1 MLLRF
6 FEPSD
11 IPQLINWINT
21 EELLLNWSG
30 RMFTFPLTQESM
42 DWYVRET
49 NEIASSDAFI
59 FKAVEGNEVLG
70 HISLGGISTV
80 NKSARISRVFVSE
93 AGRSK
98 GVCTFMVKEVLKFGF
113 KQLHLHR
120 ITLGVYTS
128 NVPALAC
135 YTKAGLNVEGI
146 NRDVLLVNGTYWS
159 MTEMAILH
167 EEWISLQKK
176 NQ

>member
-30 RMFTFPLTQESM
+30 RMFSFPLTQESM
-42 DWYVRET
+42 DWYIRDT
-49 NEIASSDAFI
+49 NDIASSDAFI
-59 FKAVEGNEVLG
+59 FKAVEGDEVLG

-93 AGRSK
+93 AGRGK

-113 KQLHLHR
+113 EQMKLHR
-120 ITLGVYTS
+120 IALGVYTS
-128 NVPALAC
+128 NTSALAC
-135 YTKAGLNVEGI
+135 YTKAGLQVEGI
-146 NRDVLLVNGTYWS
+146 NRDVLLVNEKYWS
-159 MTEMAILH
+159 MAEMAILE
-167 EEWISLQKK
+167 EEWTSL
-176 NQ
+176 

>member
-30 RMFTFPLTQESM
+30 RMFSFPLTTDSM
-42 DWYVRET
+42 DWYIRNT
-49 NEIASSDAFI
+49 NDIHSSDAFI
-59 FKAVEGNEVLG
+59 FKAVEGDEVLG
-70 HISLGGISTV
+70 HISLGGISTL

-113 KQLHLHR
+113 EQMKLHR
-120 ITLGVYTS
+120 IALGVYTS
-128 NVPALAC
+128 NASALAC
-135 YTKAGLNVEGI
+135 YTKAGLKVEGI
-146 NRDVLLVNGTYWS
+146 NRDVLLVNGKYWS
-159 MTEMAILH
+159 MAEMAILE
-167 EEWISLQKK
+167 EEWSSL
-176 NQ
+176 

>member
-30 RMFTFPLTQESM
+30 RMFSFPLTTDSM
-42 DWYVRET
+42 DWYIRNT
-49 NEIASSDAFI
+49 NVIHSSDAFI
-59 FKAVEGNEVLG
+59 FKAVEGDEVLG
-70 HISLGGISTV
+70 HISLGGISTL

-113 KQLHLHR
+113 EQMKLHR
-120 ITLGVYTS
+120 IALGVYTS
-128 NVPALAC
+128 NASALAC
-135 YTKAGLNVEGI
+135 YTKAGLKVEGI
-146 NRDVLLVNGTYWS
+146 NRDVLLVNGKYWS
-159 MTEMAILH
+159 MAEMAILE
-167 EEWISLQKK
+167 EEWSSL
-176 NQ
+176 

>member
-11 IPQLINWINT
+11 IPQLIDWINT

-30 RMFTFPLTQESM
+30 RMFSFPLTQESM
-42 DWYVRET
+42 DWYIRDT
-49 NEIASSDAFI
+49 NDIASSDAFI
-59 FKAVEGNEVLG
+59 FKAVEGDEVLG

-93 AGRSK
+93 AGRGK

-113 KQLHLHR
+113 EQMKLHR
-120 ITLGVYTS
+120 IALGVYTS
-128 NVPALAC
+128 NTSALAC
-135 YTKAGLNVEGI
+135 YTKAGLQVEGI
-146 NRDVLLVNGTYWS
+146 NRDVLLVNGKYWS
-159 MTEMAILH
+159 MAEMAILE
-167 EEWISLQKK
+167 EEWTSL
-176 NQ
+176 